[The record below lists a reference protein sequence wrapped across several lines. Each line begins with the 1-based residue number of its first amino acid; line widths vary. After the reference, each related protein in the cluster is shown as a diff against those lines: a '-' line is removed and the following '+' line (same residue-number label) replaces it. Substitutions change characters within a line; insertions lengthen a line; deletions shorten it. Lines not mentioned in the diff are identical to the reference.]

1 MLRVGMVVI
10 GSEGGGRGRFGPPV
24 NVRELM
30 GRHDVVLGH
39 IE

>member
-1 MLRVGMVVI
+1 VLRVGMVVI